1 MHFYHRDYQLNRL
14 ILSKF
19 LDDFNFNFCILNY
32 YFRDQQNKSINN
44 KNFISE
50 EGGYNSSFSI
60 ISPHNQANNKRKSI
74 NPSPKNDI
82 FFKSSP
88 KDSNFLSN
96 NNKNNKTRN
105 VAVLTTSTNSP
116 NLFSPK
122 IQSNVFQSKL
132 SAKPSLFDFIQSPPI
147 QKQSNDSNTKNIRSN
162 EMIEDFKN
170 RFYLHQ
176 NNLQNC
182 NQLEQKKPDELS
194 IQINTNYNKL
204 NVVEIRSNILKSVD
218 QNSSNR
224 ISLAAKLFS
233 DLFLSMIR

>member
-1 MHFYHRDYQLNRL
+1 
-14 ILSKF
+14 
-19 LDDFNFNFCILNY
+19 
-32 YFRDQQNKSINN
+32 
-44 KNFISE
+44 
-50 EGGYNSSFSI
+50 
-60 ISPHNQANNKRKSI
+60 
-74 NPSPKNDI
+74 
-82 FFKSSP
+82 
-88 KDSNFLSN
+88 
-96 NNKNNKTRN
+96 
-105 VAVLTTSTNSP
+105 
-116 NLFSPK
+116 
-122 IQSNVFQSKL
+122 
-132 SAKPSLFDFIQSPPI
+132 
-147 QKQSNDSNTKNIRSN
+147 
-162 EMIEDFKN
+162 MIEDFKN